1 MNTDAHSLEFHL
13 ADEEATSELGAR
25 LARALD
31 SVKSEILKKGLNI
44 KLVGD
49 LGAGKT
55 YLMRSALRAL
65 GFEGRV
71 KSPTFS
77 LLETYKVD
85 GFTVNH
91 FDFYRFE
98 DPVEFEEA
106 GFRENYGPGR
116 VVASEWTSKA
126 EPFVPQPDLTIT
138 LKNEGEGRVC
148 DISANSALGNQVLE
162 VLKNNEHSQVVFGG
176 SGRRSFALLCSLVS
190 GVRSSSGRRPRLA
203 CGRIHTHH
211 D

>member
-31 SVKSEILKKGLNI
+31 SVKSEILEKGLNI

-77 LLETYKVD
+77 IKS
-85 GFTVNH
+85 TVL
-91 FDFYRFE
+91 RSIILTSIVLKTPLSLRRPVSVRTTA
-98 DPVEFEEA
+98 PVE
-106 GFRENYGPGR
+106 
-116 VVASEWTSKA
+116 
-126 EPFVPQPDLTIT
+126 
-138 LKNEGEGRVC
+138 
-148 DISANSALGNQVLE
+148 
-162 VLKNNEHSQVVFGG
+162 
-176 SGRRSFALLCSLVS
+176 
-190 GVRSSSGRRPRLA
+190 
-203 CGRIHTHH
+203 
-211 D
+211 

>member
-65 GFEGRV
+65 
-71 KSPTFS
+71 
-77 LLETYKVD
+77 D

-162 VLKNNEHSQVVFGG
+162 VLKK
-176 SGRRSFALLCSLVS
+176 
-190 GVRSSSGRRPRLA
+190 
-203 CGRIHTHH
+203 
-211 D
+211 

>member
-1 MNTDAHSLEFHL
+1 MV
-13 ADEEATSELGAR
+13 GAIR
-25 LARALD
+25 R
-31 SVKSEILKKGLNI
+31 
-44 KLVGD
+44 
-49 LGAGKT
+49 GKI
-55 YLMRSALRAL
+55 YLMQIRSARPR
-65 GFEGRV
+65 FEGRV

-162 VLKNNEHSQVVFGG
+162 VLKK
-176 SGRRSFALLCSLVS
+176 
-190 GVRSSSGRRPRLA
+190 
-203 CGRIHTHH
+203 
-211 D
+211 

>member
-1 MNTDAHSLEFHL
+1 
-13 ADEEATSELGAR
+13 
-25 LARALD
+25 
-31 SVKSEILKKGLNI
+31 
-44 KLVGD
+44 
-49 LGAGKT
+49 
-55 YLMRSALRAL
+55 MRSALRAL

-162 VLKNNEHSQVVFGG
+162 VLKK
-176 SGRRSFALLCSLVS
+176 
-190 GVRSSSGRRPRLA
+190 
-203 CGRIHTHH
+203 
-211 D
+211 

>member
-31 SVKSEILKKGLNI
+31 SVKSEILEKGLNI

-77 LLETYKVD
+77 LLEKSTAL
-85 GFTVNH
+85 
-91 FDFYRFE
+91 R
-98 DPVEFEEA
+98 
-106 GFRENYGPGR
+106 
-116 VVASEWTSKA
+116 SIILTS
-126 EPFVPQPDLTIT
+126 T
-138 LKNEGEGRVC
+138 
-148 DISANSALGNQVLE
+148 
-162 VLKNNEHSQVVFGG
+162 VLKTPLSLRKPVSVRTTDPAESWRP
-176 SGRRSFALLCSLVS
+176 SGHPRQSLLFLS
-190 GVRSSSGRRPRLA
+190 
-203 CGRIHTHH
+203 RI
-211 D
+211 

>member
-31 SVKSEILKKGLNI
+31 SVKSEILGKGLNI

-91 FDFYRFE
+91 FDFYRV
-98 DPVEFEEA
+98 DAP
-106 GFRENYGPGR
+106 RELRPRKG
-116 VVASEWTSKA
+116 
-126 EPFVPQPDLTIT
+126 
-138 LKNEGEGRVC
+138 C
-148 DISANSALGNQVLE
+148 
-162 VLKNNEHSQVVFGG
+162 
-176 SGRRSFALLCSLVS
+176 
-190 GVRSSSGRRPRLA
+190 GVRVDVQGRAFCSAAGPDHYA
-203 CGRIHTHH
+203 
-211 D
+211 

>member
-31 SVKSEILKKGLNI
+31 SVKSEILEKGLNI

-91 FDFYRFE
+91 FD
-98 DPVEFEEA
+98 
-106 GFRENYGPGR
+106 
-116 VVASEWTSKA
+116 
-126 EPFVPQPDLTIT
+126 L
-138 LKNEGEGRVC
+138 
-148 DISANSALGNQVLE
+148 
-162 VLKNNEHSQVVFGG
+162 
-176 SGRRSFALLCSLVS
+176 SL
-190 GVRSSSGRRPRLA
+190 
-203 CGRIHTHH
+203 IHI
-211 D
+211 

>member
-31 SVKSEILKKGLNI
+31 SFKSEILKKGLNI

-116 VVASEWTSKA
+116 VVASEDRHPQIPECACPTARFRAQSGCVDTHSHSPHTS
-126 EPFVPQPDLTIT
+126 
-138 LKNEGEGRVC
+138 RC
-148 DISANSALGNQVLE
+148 
-162 VLKNNEHSQVVFGG
+162 
-176 SGRRSFALLCSLVS
+176 
-190 GVRSSSGRRPRLA
+190 
-203 CGRIHTHH
+203 
-211 D
+211 

>member
-31 SVKSEILKKGLNI
+31 SVKSEILEKGLNI

-106 GFRENYGPGR
+106 GFSENYGPGR

-138 LKNEGEGRVC
+138 LKNEGDGRVC
-148 DISANSALGNQVLE
+148 DISADSALGNQVLE
-162 VLKNNEHSQVVFGG
+162 VLKK
-176 SGRRSFALLCSLVS
+176 
-190 GVRSSSGRRPRLA
+190 
-203 CGRIHTHH
+203 
-211 D
+211 

>member
-31 SVKSEILKKGLNI
+31 SVKSEILEKGLNI

-85 GFTVNH
+85 GF
-91 FDFYRFE
+91 E

-138 LKNEGEGRVC
+138 LKNEGDGRVC
-148 DISANSALGNQVLE
+148 DISADSALGNQVLE
-162 VLKNNEHSQVVFGG
+162 VLKK
-176 SGRRSFALLCSLVS
+176 
-190 GVRSSSGRRPRLA
+190 
-203 CGRIHTHH
+203 
-211 D
+211 

>member
-31 SVKSEILKKGLNI
+31 SVKSEILGKGLNI

-106 GFRENYGPGR
+106 
-116 VVASEWTSKA
+116 
-126 EPFVPQPDLTIT
+126 
-138 LKNEGEGRVC
+138 KNEREGRVC

-162 VLKNNEHSQVVFGG
+162 VLKK
-176 SGRRSFALLCSLVS
+176 
-190 GVRSSSGRRPRLA
+190 
-203 CGRIHTHH
+203 
-211 D
+211 

>member
-31 SVKSEILKKGLNI
+31 SVKSEILEKGLNI

-77 LLETYKVD
+77 LL
-85 GFTVNH
+85 
-91 FDFYRFE
+91 
-98 DPVEFEEA
+98 
-106 GFRENYGPGR
+106 
-116 VVASEWTSKA
+116 
-126 EPFVPQPDLTIT
+126 L
-138 LKNEGEGRVC
+138 
-148 DISANSALGNQVLE
+148 
-162 VLKNNEHSQVVFGG
+162 
-176 SGRRSFALLCSLVS
+176 SL
-190 GVRSSSGRRPRLA
+190 
-203 CGRIHTHH
+203 IHI
-211 D
+211 